1 MKKVVRMV
9 ESRTALELK
18 SLKKYYPVTKGIFK
32 KVTGYV
38 KAVDGVDLKIAE
50 GETLGIVGES
60 GCGKTTLG
68 KCLVRLH
75 NPDSGELQ
83 IHREEIGMVDFLSMN
98 KSETFK
104 MRRHIQMVFQD
115 PFSSLNPMKTIL
127 QSFDEPLRIH
137 GFGNRKERKEIIA
150 RTLKAVNLQPD
161 YMYRYPHEFSGG
173 QCQRIS
179 IGRALSLNPKIIVAD
194 EPVSSLDVSIQA
206 QILNLLKD
214 LQDEYNLTYIFI
226 AHDLSVVQYMS
237 NRIAVMYL
245 GKVVEL
251 IDAGNLYDNS
261 RHPYTE
267 ALLSAV
273 PVPVLGQKKNRIIL
287 SGDVP
292 SPINPPA
299 GCHFHPRCPKCMD
312 ICRVV
317 EPELKPLE
325 GSTDHLVSCH
335 LIQDAQ

>member
-1 MKKVVRMV
+1 MT
-9 ESRTALELK
+9 ESRVALDIK

-32 KVTGYV
+32 RVSDYV
-38 KAVDGVDLKIAE
+38 KAVDGVDLKVSE

-83 IHREEIGMVDFLSMN
+83 IRQGKSGMVDFLSMN
-98 KSETFK
+98 KADTFN
-104 MRRHIQMVFQD
+104 MRQQIQMVFQD

-137 GFGNRKERKEIIA
+137 GFGNRAERKEIIA

-237 NRIAVMYL
+237 DRVAVMYL

-251 IDAGNLYDNS
+251 MKAENLYEKS
-261 RHPYTE
+261 LHPYTE

-273 PVPVLGQKKNRIIL
+273 PVPVVGKKKDRIIL

-292 SPINPPA
+292 SPVNPPS
-299 GCHFHPRCPKCMD
+299 GCHFHPRCHKCMD
-312 ICRVV
+312 VCKVV
-317 EPELKPLE
+317 EPELKPLD
-325 GSTDHLVSCH
+325 GDPDHLVSCH
-335 LIQDAQ
+335 LVHD